1 MAGGAAPPPP
11 PPPQRSTLLAILP
24 SGREAPPGRTAR
36 AFRTDTRAVTP
47 EPKGPRRRAAAPFE
61 SEMLS
66 QPHDP
71 ANAAPSAWAE
81 PEDDASPA
89 EALRLAFWAAFEAI
103 GGAQGLADWGQTD
116 PTQFFRLFVSI
127 VSRDARNEP
136 AEPYAYV
143 TSEPLSE
150 EEWKQSIAQYRP

>member
-1 MAGGAAPPPP
+1 M
-11 PPPQRSTLLAILP
+11 S
-24 SGREAPPGRTAR
+24 
-36 AFRTDTRAVTP
+36 
-47 EPKGPRRRAAAPFE
+47 
-61 SEMLS
+61 S

-127 VSRDARNEP
+127 VSRDARNAP

-150 EEWKQSIAQYRP
+150 EEWKQSIAQYRR